1 MVAPAAT
8 GHTAPPIPH
17 IAVPAEAPVEEQSAP
32 LVPKKRPALKKN
44 VMLAGV
50 AALLVLGVGGY
61 FAWTTLISPP
71 PPPPPPVVVKPK
83 PVVVAP
89 VADAATPTAPVTS
102 SAATK
107 AAAPL
112 TPSDTMNA
120 LAQAPVNAINKAQDA
135 VAVRAA
141 SGQSRVDALA
151 GQEGPERPAVDRSTA
166 GNAGAVSNA
175 KGAVM
180 ANKPAA
186 TASATLAPG
195 VSATSSEVAAVAE
208 ASPAFRTFVANV
220 KITGV
225 IQGTPAK
232 IILNSRLAR
241 AGDVVDSALGVVFA
255 SIDSE
260 KKQLVF
266 KDKSGAVVTRK
277 Y

>member
-71 PPPPPPVVVKPK
+71 PPPP
-83 PVVVAP
+83 
-89 VADAATPTAPVTS
+89 VTS

-151 GQEGPERPAVDRSTA
+151 GQEVPERPAVDRSTA